1 MGRSG
6 GNRDWVKGLWMGI
19 LCCWA
24 AVGAVVG
31 AEAGPELSAAGKESC
46 SVVLQ
51 GEGKGMSETILKAS
65 L

>member
-6 GNRDWVKGLWMGI
+6 GRRDWVKGLWMAT

-31 AEAGPELSAAGKESC
+31 AEAGPALSKGGKGSC
-46 SVVLQ
+46 SAVLQ
-51 GEGKGMSETILKAS
+51 G
-65 L
+65 